1 MRNKWFLILT
11 ALCISGA
18 VQAYNDTIIRHFTDT
33 VTTVTMVPDST
44 LKQREVIIP
53 ADSADKRGHYVEAHV
68 GLGYGS
74 MGYELQGAQNYV
86 NGSFSALLQ
95 AQYAYFFTPNWG
107 IGAGLWFTNYTSH
120 AHIGGAYTWLDQT
133 DTDLEQ
139 HYDHT
144 ANVLRWR
151 ERETIHNIGIPVSA
165 QFQYQKEDWKMRI
178 FASLGLAPAFSVSKR
193 YKVLNGQI
201 AHEGYYPAWKL
212 TLTDMHEFGTKNYE
226 NEPCAKGQMDVRA
239 QVDLFGDAG
248 VLLPMTKQI
257 DLFLG
262 GYFNVSLNNANC
274 SAPQALG
281 WKDNTFTFMNDYQGA
296 YKLDMATASHPWEL
310 GVKVGI
316 HWHYIAAPKHEMED
330 YFEYFQRPDTSVRY
344 IARADTSIIEY
355 PDPVDTIP
363 EPIIEVAKEVEK
375 FNKIYFAFD
384 SYQLTNKAKNYL
396 NSIVEA
402 LNRVPEAKIAIDGH
416 ASSEGQT
423 EYNDILSAN
432 RAQAVADYLVN
443 QGVDKNRIVTVGHG
457 SRIPNED
464 TEYEEMNRDRR
475 VEVKVVL
482 NENDI
487 INQ

>member
-11 ALCISGA
+11 ALCVSSA
-18 VQAYNDTIIRHFTDT
+18 AQAYNDTIIRHFTDT
-33 VTTVTMVPDST
+33 VTMVTMVPDST
-44 LKQREVIIP
+44 LKQREVVIP
-53 ADSADKRGHYVEAHV
+53 ADSTDRKGHYVEAHV

-151 ERETIHNIGIPVSA
+151 ERETIHNIGIPISA
-165 QFQYQKEDWKMRI
+165 QFQYKEDDWNARI
-178 FASLGLAPAFSVSKR
+178 FASLGLAPSFSVSKR
-193 YKVLNGQI
+193 YRVLEGQI
-201 AHEGYYPAWKL
+201 AHSGYYPAWEL
-212 TLTDMHEFGTKNYE
+212 TLTDMHEFGVKNYE
-226 NEPCAKGQMDVRA
+226 NTPGARGTMDVRA
-239 QVDLFGDAG
+239 QVDLFADFGA
-248 VLLPMTKQI
+248 LLPMTKQI
-257 DLFLG
+257 ELFLG

-274 SAPQALG
+274 SASQALG
-281 WKDNTFTFMNDYQGA
+281 WKDDTFTFMNDYQGA
-296 YKLDMATASHPWEL
+296 YKLDLATASHPWEV
-310 GVKVGI
+310 GVKVGV
-316 HWHYIAAPKHEMED
+316 HWHYIPAPKHEMED
-330 YFEYFQRPDTSVRY
+330 YFEYFQRPDTTVRY
-344 IARADTSIIEY
+344 IARADTSIIVH
-355 PDPVDTIP
+355 PDTLV
-363 EPIIEVAKEVEK
+363 EQPIIEVAKEVEK

-402 LNRVPEAKIAIDGH
+402 LNKVPEAKIAIDGH
-416 ASSEGQT
+416 ASSEGQS

-432 RAQAVADYLVN
+432 RAKAVADYLIS

-457 SRIPNED
+457 SRVPNED